1 MAATDAHDHPLT
13 APMPRF
19 LQNALELL
27 RLPGSAPAPTPAS
40 AAGPLVPYSGV
51 GLPPPNSP
59 FWQRPDIAE
68 KVLLAVAALEAERSA
83 LATQA
88 AEGMA
93 AEQRLSKEVG
103 ELKVHERQPYASLG
117 ILTRARP
124 RQR

>member
-1 MAATDAHDHPLT
+1 MAATDPHDHPLT
-13 APMPRF
+13 APLPRF

-27 RLPGSAPAPTPAS
+27 RLPGSAPAPAPAS
-40 AAGPLVPYSGV
+40 AAGPLVPSSGV

-103 ELKVHERQPYASLG
+103 ELKVRERQPYASLG
-117 ILTRARP
+117 EF
-124 RQR
+124 